1 MKTCSKCG
9 ESKDFSEFKR
19 DKTKPDGFYSSCK
32 QCCKKQWS
40 DNYENIAE
48 KHRKKNKIYAQLN
61 KNSISVY
68 RKKYHQ
74 DNREFL
80 ICKTKEWRN
89 ENVGWANFLRTNS
102 KQRYKR
108 AMPPWADVEKMK
120 NFYIEA
126 HELSKKTGVKHSVD
140 HIIPIK
146 GKNVSGLH
154 VESNLQVITLTDNI
168 KKHNK
173 VVSL

>member
-9 ESKDFSEFKR
+9 ETKELFEFKK

-40 DNYENIAE
+40 DNYENIASR
-48 KHRKKNKIYAQLN
+48 HREKNKLYARNNKDSVKIYHDNYYQEN
-61 KNSISVY
+61 KIVIQK
-68 RKKYHQ
+68 RV
-74 DNREFL
+74 
-80 ICKTKEWRN
+80 KEWRN
-89 ENVGWANFLRTNS
+89 DNVGWANFLRTNS

-108 AMPPWADVEKMK
+108 AMPPWADAEKMK

-126 HELSKKTGVKHSVD
+126 HELSKKTGIKHSVD

-154 VESNLQVITLTDNI
+154 VETNLQVITLTDNI
-168 KKHNK
+168 KKYNK
-173 VVSL
+173 VVSI